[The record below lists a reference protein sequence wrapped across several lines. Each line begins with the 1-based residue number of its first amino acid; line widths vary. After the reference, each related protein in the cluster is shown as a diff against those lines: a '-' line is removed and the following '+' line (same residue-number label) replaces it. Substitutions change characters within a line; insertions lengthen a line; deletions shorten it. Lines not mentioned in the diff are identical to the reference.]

1 MAELEVPP
9 RCPRWRHDLR
19 PLDAH
24 PEAAAG
30 GRRPV
35 FDRRL
40 EGRRP
45 HRRWRALRRGRG
57 RRQGQAERGRHA
69 RAGAGTGDLAGGV
82 RERPETSP
90 PQIASLQWSAS
101 RAATRGRSSRR
112 VGQTGTRGGTF
123 AAKTA
128 PALVRVWS
136 AGRRARA
143 ASGSHPRD
151 RSRSGGGRSPS
162 RPPAAV
168 RQVEGSGHRP
178 APLARDELGRGFQR
192 LQVLDHPPREL
203 RRG

>member
-45 HRRWRALRRGRG
+45 HRRWRAVRRGRG

-82 RERPETSP
+82 RERTETSP
-90 PQIASLQWSAS
+90 PQVPQYQRRAAG
-101 RAATRGRSSRR
+101 AATRGRSSRR

-128 PALVRVWS
+128 PTLVRVWS

-162 RPPAAV
+162 RPAAAV
-168 RQVEGSGHRP
+168 RQVEGSGNRP
-178 APLARDELGRGFQR
+178 APLARDELERGFQR